1 MCGPKAIVFS
11 ETFLFLKKY
20 QIIPDK
26 EETNK
31 IKGKLQIPKNRDR
44 LDINIIS
51 PQPKE
56 SFFNIQSAKNLI
68 ADNTARHIKKETNPR
83 PKEVK

>member
-31 IKGKLQIPKNRDR
+31 IKGKL
-44 LDINIIS
+44 
-51 PQPKE
+51 
-56 SFFNIQSAKNLI
+56 
-68 ADNTARHIKKETNPR
+68 
-83 PKEVK
+83 

>member
-11 ETFLFLKKY
+11 KVFLFLKKY

-26 EETNK
+26 DETNK
-31 IKGKLQIPKNRDR
+31 IKGRLLMPKNRDR

-56 SFFNIQSAKNLI
+56 SFFNI
-68 ADNTARHIKKETNPR
+68 
-83 PKEVK
+83 